1 MIGSLALL
9 IIVWAVL
16 VRRPD
21 GASLGIGIASSA
33 FALLMGGILFP
44 HRRRFL
50 PAPVR
55 RPLSF
60 LRLLLSLAVRVTV
73 STVRTSCL
81 IIFGGE
87 EGRIIALPTR
97 IAAPFGRLLLLNAI
111 TLTPS
116 TISRLI
122 DRDLLYIHWLGS
134 REGKAVPSRIKEGI
148 EAEIAALFGE
158 KGVRR
163 DRSG

>member
-44 HRRRFL
+44 HRRRF
-50 PAPVR
+50 
-55 RPLSF
+55 PLSF

-116 TISRLI
+116 TISLLI